1 MKTLIASALVAT
13 AALTGAASA
22 ATATAAPAQK
32 ELQQLV
38 PGTNLS
44 GLSDAELI
52 SVVQTV
58 DDLDN
63 ASQKAAVA
71 KALIETLN

>member
-1 MKTLIASALVAT
+1 MP
-13 AALTGAASA
+13 GA
-22 ATATAAPAQK
+22 
-32 ELQQLV
+32 
-38 PGTNLS
+38 NLS
-44 GLSDAELI
+44 GLTDAELI